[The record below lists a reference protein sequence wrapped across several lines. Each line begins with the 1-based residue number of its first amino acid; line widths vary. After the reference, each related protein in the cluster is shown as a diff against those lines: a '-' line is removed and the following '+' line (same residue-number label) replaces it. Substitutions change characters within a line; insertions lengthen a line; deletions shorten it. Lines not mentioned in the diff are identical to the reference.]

1 MCIYFDEFDFF
12 PYGDYPFVRPHDA
25 WKTTKMIKLHHFL
38 HFYLFQFGYSI
49 FSCCVYFFSVFIS
62 FFYFFFS
69 SFPECFL
76 FSSIFVV
83 WKPSTEIIIRRLI
96 DKFYVRFYFCL
107 FSSVC
112 RLFSCFDASMPD
124 LLPFGIS
131 NLYLYFANLNE
142 IWCMWVLAVAVV
154 FFFLSLFTSI
164 KTRIELKGF
173 L

>member
-1 MCIYFDEFDFF
+1 MPITLSFGHTMRGKRPKWLSFTIFFISISFSLVIPYLVVVCIFF
-12 PYGDYPFVRPHDA
+12 V
-25 WKTTKMIKLHHFL
+25 
-38 HFYLFQFGYSI
+38 
-49 FSCCVYFFSVFIS
+49 SVFHLILRLLLLFIS
-62 FFYFFFS
+62 
-69 SFPECFL
+69 PECFL
-76 FSSIFVV
+76 FSFIFVV

-142 IWCMWVLAVAVV
+142 IWCMWVLAVVAVAVV